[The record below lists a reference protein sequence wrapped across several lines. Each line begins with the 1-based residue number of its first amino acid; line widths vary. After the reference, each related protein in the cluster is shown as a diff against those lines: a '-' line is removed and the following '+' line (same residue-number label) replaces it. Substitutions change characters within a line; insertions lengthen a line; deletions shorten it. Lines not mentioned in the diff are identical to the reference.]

1 MAKIDLAAITK
12 GLQKVQDK
20 ATAMETVAHD
30 ELVDA
35 DLIHFAENNP
45 YAEQD
50 TPEELA
56 ALAEDIK
63 VNGLIHPLVVH
74 RESPEHYTLIS
85 GEKRYKSIRDYLKWP
100 RIPCRVYSGLSPDR
114 AQLMLHSA
122 NLSTREYTTE
132 QKLRFYLD
140 ADALLRRMQESG
152 EYTGPLQKGLAAL
165 LNVSDRQVRR
175 YKSIT
180 EKLTP
185 EQKAEVASG
194 DMSMRSALELISSA
208 KQQSEPETQQEPEQP
223 VTPIVLPWD
232 STEETDSSQTE
243 PAEEQEEP
251 IQEEE
256 PEENGEKP
264 SSDNGETGE
273 RLLTDKQL
281 HSASWKPWLED
292 LVHTAYNCE
301 MLYEYYMTQVPTPQE
316 AAEDF
321 LRPPAF
327 RGGTLYQQDGFYD
340 LDRCKGVFLRKTGEP
355 FRVRLTYIMVDTV
368 VRGMI
373 RRKSLLPD
381 EKRQEIL
388 RRLIL
393 QRL

>member
-35 DLIHFAENNP
+35 DLIYFAENNP

-85 GEKRYKSIRDYLKWP
+85 GEKRYKSIRDYLKWQ

-152 EYTGPLQKGLAAL
+152 EYSGPLQKGLAAL

-194 DMSMRSALELISSA
+194 DMSMRGALELISSA
-208 KQQSEPETQQEPEQP
+208 KQQSQPKTQQEPEQP

-243 PAEEQEEP
+243 SAEEPEEP
-251 IQEEE
+251 IREEE
-256 PEENGEKP
+256 PEE
-264 SSDNGETGE
+264 SDEELYGKNGE
-273 RLLTDKQL
+273 RLLTDKEL
-281 HSASWKPWLED
+281 HSASWTPWLDD

-301 MLYEYYMTQVPTPQE
+301 MLSSASTCIGYNLYSALSFLPASLSENLSFDTIDVMQEFAPIYGEWSDYYEDYKWQSLSTCAAYYGCTFLE
-316 AAEDF
+316 YDSLEDA
-321 LRPPAF
+321 RV
-327 RGGTLYQQDGFYD
+327 TLFCY
-340 LDRCKGVFLRKTGEP
+340 
-355 FRVRLTYIMVDTV
+355 
-368 VRGMI
+368 
-373 RRKSLLPD
+373 
-381 EKRQEIL
+381 RQMQN
-388 RRLIL
+388 RS
-393 QRL
+393 

>member
-35 DLIHFAENNP
+35 DLIYFAENNP

-74 RESPEHYTLIS
+74 RENPEHYTLIS
-85 GEKRYKSIRDYLKWP
+85 GEKRYKSIRDYLKWQ

-152 EYTGPLQKGLAAL
+152 EYSGPLQKGLAAL

-194 DMSMRSALELISSA
+194 DMSMRGALELISSA
-208 KQQSEPETQQEPEQP
+208 KQQSEPKTQQEPEQP

-243 PAEEQEEP
+243 SAEEP
-251 IQEEE
+251 IREEE
-256 PEENGEKP
+256 PEE
-264 SSDNGETGE
+264 SDEELYGKNGE
-273 RLLTDKQL
+273 RLLTDKEL
-281 HSASWKPWLED
+281 HSASWKPLLED
-292 LVHTAYNCE
+292 LVYTAYNCE

-321 LRPPAF
+321 LRPPALH
-327 RGGTLYQQDGFYD
+327 GGTLHQQDGFYD
-340 LDRCKGVFLRKTGEP
+340 LDRCKGAFLWKEGE

-381 EKRQEIL
+381 GERKEIL
-388 RRLIL
+388 LKL
-393 QRL
+393 

>member
-12 GLQKVQDK
+12 WLQKVQDK

-35 DLIHFAENNP
+35 DLIFFAENNP

-56 ALAEDIK
+56 ALADDIK

-85 GEKRYKSIRDYLKWP
+85 GEKRYKSIRDYLAWQ

-122 NLSTREYTTE
+122 NLSTREYTME

-152 EYTGPLQKGLAAL
+152 EYSGPLQKGLAAL

-194 DMSMRSALELISSA
+194 DMSMRGALELISSA
-208 KQQSEPETQQEPEQP
+208 KQQSEPETQQEPEQS

-232 STEETDSSQTE
+232 STEETDSSQVE
-243 PAEEQEEP
+243 SAEEQKES
-251 IQEEE
+251 IGEEE
-256 PEENGEKP
+256 PEE
-264 SSDNGETGE
+264 SDEELYGKNGE
-273 RLLTDKQL
+273 RLLTDKEL
-281 HSASWKPWLED
+281 HSASWTPWLED
-292 LVHTAYNCE
+292 LIHTAYNCE
-301 MLYEYYMTQVPTPQE
+301 MLYEYYITQVPTPQE

-340 LDRCKGVFLRKTGEP
+340 LDRCKGVFLRKAEER

-381 EKRQEIL
+381 GERKEIL
-388 RRLIL
+388 LKL
-393 QRL
+393 

>member
-56 ALAEDIK
+56 ALAEDIQ

-74 RESPEHYTLIS
+74 RENPEHYTLIS
-85 GEKRYKSIRDYLKWP
+85 GEKRYKSIRDYLAWQ

-152 EYTGPLQKGLAAL
+152 EYSGPLQKGLAAL

-194 DMSMRSALELISSA
+194 DMSMRGALELISSA

-223 VTPIVLPWD
+223 VTPIVVPWD

-243 PAEEQEEP
+243 SAEEP
-251 IQEEE
+251 IREEE
-256 PEENGEKP
+256 PEE
-264 SSDNGETGE
+264 SDEELYGKNGE
-273 RLLTDKQL
+273 RLLTDKEL

-292 LVHTAYNCE
+292 LVHTAYDCE
-301 MLYEYYMTQVPTPQE
+301 MLYEHYMTQVPTPQE

-327 RGGTLYQQDGFYD
+327 HGGTLHQQDGFYE
-340 LDRCKGVFLRKTGEP
+340 LERCKGVFLRKTGEP

-381 EKRQEIL
+381 GERKEIL
-388 RRLIL
+388 LKL
-393 QRL
+393 

>member
-74 RESPEHYTLIS
+74 RENPEHYTLIS
-85 GEKRYKSIRDYLKWP
+85 GEKRYKSIRDYLAWQ

-152 EYTGPLQKGLAAL
+152 EYSGPLQKGLAAL

-194 DMSMRSALELISSA
+194 EMSMRGALELISSA

-243 PAEEQEEP
+243 PAEEP
-251 IQEEE
+251 IREEE
-256 PEENGEKP
+256 PEE
-264 SSDNGETGE
+264 SDEELYGKNGE
-273 RLLTDKQL
+273 RLLTDKEL

-301 MLYEYYMTQVPTPQE
+301 MLYEYYITQVPTPQE

-321 LRPPAF
+321 LRPPAL
-327 RGGTLYQQDGFYD
+327 RGGSLYQQDGFYD
-340 LDRCKGVFLRKTGEP
+340 LDRCKGAFLWKEGE

-381 EKRQEIL
+381 GERKEIL
-388 RRLIL
+388 LKL
-393 QRL
+393 

>member
-85 GEKRYKSIRDYLKWP
+85 GEKRYKSIRDHLKWQ

-152 EYTGPLQKGLAAL
+152 EYSGPLQKGLAAL

-194 DMSMRSALELISSA
+194 DMSMRGALELISSA

-243 PAEEQEEP
+243 SAEEPEEP
-251 IQEEE
+251 IREEE
-256 PEENGEKP
+256 PEE
-264 SSDNGETGE
+264 SDEELYGKNGE
-273 RLLTDKQL
+273 RLLTDKEL

-292 LVHTAYNCE
+292 LVHTAYDCE
-301 MLYEYYMTQVPTPQE
+301 MLYEHYMTQVPTPQE

-327 RGGTLYQQDGFYD
+327 HGGTLHQQDGFYE
-340 LDRCKGVFLRKTGEP
+340 LERCKGVFLRKTGEP

-381 EKRQEIL
+381 GERKEIL
-388 RRLIL
+388 LKL
-393 QRL
+393 

>member
-1 MAKIDLAAITK
+1 M
-12 GLQKVQDK
+12 
-20 ATAMETVAHD
+20 
-30 ELVDA
+30 
-35 DLIHFAENNP
+35 
-45 YAEQD
+45 
-50 TPEELA
+50 
-56 ALAEDIK
+56 
-63 VNGLIHPLVVH
+63 H
-74 RESPEHYTLIS
+74 RENPEHYTLIS
-85 GEKRYKSIRDYLKWP
+85 GEKRYKSIRDYLKWQ

-152 EYTGPLQKGLAAL
+152 EYSGPLQKGLAAL

-194 DMSMRSALELISSA
+194 DMSMRGALELISSA
-208 KQQSEPETQQEPEQP
+208 KQQSQPKTQQEPEQP

-243 PAEEQEEP
+243 SAEEPEEP
-251 IQEEE
+251 IREEE
-256 PEENGEKP
+256 PEE
-264 SSDNGETGE
+264 SDEELYGKNGE
-273 RLLTDKQL
+273 RLLTDKEL
-281 HSASWKPWLED
+281 HSASWTPWLED

-301 MLYEYYMTQVPTPQE
+301 MLYEYYITQVPTPQE

-327 RGGTLYQQDGFYD
+327 HGGSLYQQDGFYD
-340 LDRCKGVFLRKTGEP
+340 LDRCKGAFLWKEGE

-381 EKRQEIL
+381 GERKEIL
-388 RRLIL
+388 LKL
-393 QRL
+393 

>member
-74 RESPEHYTLIS
+74 RENPEHYTLIS
-85 GEKRYKSIRDYLKWP
+85 GEKRYKSIRDYLKWQ

-152 EYTGPLQKGLAAL
+152 EYSGPLQKGLAAL

-223 VTPIVLPWD
+223 VTHIVLPWD

-243 PAEEQEEP
+243 SAEEPEEP
-251 IQEEE
+251 IREEE
-256 PEENGEKP
+256 PEE
-264 SSDNGETGE
+264 SDEELYGKNGE
-273 RLLTDKQL
+273 RLLTDKEL
-281 HSASWKPWLED
+281 HSASWKPLLED
-292 LVHTAYNCE
+292 LVYTAYNCE
-301 MLYEYYMTQVPTPQE
+301 MLYEYYITQVPTPQE

-321 LRPPAF
+321 LRPPAL
-327 RGGTLYQQDGFYD
+327 RGGSLYQQDGFYD
-340 LDRCKGVFLRKTGEP
+340 LDRCKGAFLWKEGE

-381 EKRQEIL
+381 GERKEIL
-388 RRLIL
+388 LKL
-393 QRL
+393 

>member
-12 GLQKVQDK
+12 GLQKVQDR
-20 ATAMETVAHD
+20 AAVMDTVAHD
-30 ELVDA
+30 EMVDT
-35 DLIHFAENNP
+35 DLIFFAENNP

-85 GEKRYKSIRDYLKWP
+85 GEKRYKSIRDYLAWQ

-152 EYTGPLQKGLAAL
+152 EYSGPLQKGLAAL

-243 PAEEQEEP
+243 SAEEPEEP
-251 IQEEE
+251 IREEE
-256 PEENGEKP
+256 PEE
-264 SSDNGETGE
+264 SDEELYGKNGE
-273 RLLTDKQL
+273 RLLTDKEL

-292 LVHTAYNCE
+292 LVHTAYDCE
-301 MLYEYYMTQVPTPQE
+301 MLYEHYMTQVPTPQE

-327 RGGTLYQQDGFYD
+327 HGGTLHQQDGFYE
-340 LDRCKGVFLRKTGEP
+340 LERCKGVFLRKTGEP

-381 EKRQEIL
+381 GERKEIL
-388 RRLIL
+388 LKL
-393 QRL
+393 

>member
-35 DLIHFAENNP
+35 DLIYFAENNP

-85 GEKRYKSIRDYLKWP
+85 GEKRYKSIRDHLKWQ

-152 EYTGPLQKGLAAL
+152 EYSGPLQKGLAAL

-194 DMSMRSALELISSA
+194 DMSMRGALELISSA
-208 KQQSEPETQQEPEQP
+208 KQQSQPKTQQEPEQP

-232 STEETDSSQTE
+232 STEETVSSQTE
-243 PAEEQEEP
+243 SAEEPEEP
-251 IQEEE
+251 IREEE
-256 PEENGEKP
+256 PEE
-264 SSDNGETGE
+264 SDEELYGKNGE
-273 RLLTDKQL
+273 RLLTDKEL
-281 HSASWKPWLED
+281 HSASWTPWLED
-292 LVHTAYNCE
+292 LVHTAYDCE
-301 MLYEYYMTQVPTPQE
+301 MLYEHYMTQVPTPQE

-327 RGGTLYQQDGFYD
+327 HGGTLHQQDGFYE
-340 LDRCKGVFLRKTGEP
+340 LERCKGVFLRKTGEP

-381 EKRQEIL
+381 GERKEIL
-388 RRLIL
+388 LKL
-393 QRL
+393 

>member
-35 DLIHFAENNP
+35 DLIYFAENNP

-85 GEKRYKSIRDYLKWP
+85 GEKRYKSIRDYLKWQ

-152 EYTGPLQKGLAAL
+152 EYSGPLQKGLAAL

-194 DMSMRSALELISSA
+194 EMSMRGALELISN
-208 KQQSEPETQQEPEQP
+208 TQKHQ
-223 VTPIVLPWD
+223 VAPISLPWD
-232 STEETDSSQTE
+232 AATSKQKS
-243 PAEEQEEP
+243 EP
-251 IQEEE
+251 IKETMTETPEMKPMEKVEKLENEDEDDLEES
-256 PEENGEKP
+256 EEI
-264 SSDNGETGE
+264 TE
-273 RLLTDKQL
+273 RLLTLDDLQSKD
-281 HSASWKPWLED
+281 WRPWLED
-292 LVHTAYNCE
+292 LIHTAYNCST
-301 MLYEYYMTQVPTPQE
+301 LYEFYITQLPTPLE
-316 AAEDF
+316 AGRDF
-321 LRPPAF
+321 LCPSHSQ
-327 RGGTLYQQDGFYD
+327 GGTLSFMDGFYK
-340 LDRCKGVFLRKTGEP
+340 LDHCTGVFLRKDGE
-355 FRVRLTYIMVDTV
+355 FNVRLTYSMVDAI

-381 EKRQEIL
+381 EKQREIF
-388 RRLIL
+388 RRLYS
-393 QRL
+393 QYREE

>member
-74 RESPEHYTLIS
+74 RENPEHYTLIS
-85 GEKRYKSIRDYLKWP
+85 GEKRYKSIRDYLAWQ

-152 EYTGPLQKGLAAL
+152 EYSGPLQKGLAAL

-194 DMSMRSALELISSA
+194 DMSMRGALELISSA
-208 KQQSEPETQQEPEQP
+208 KQQSQPKTQQEPEQP

-243 PAEEQEEP
+243 SAEEPEEP
-251 IQEEE
+251 IREEE
-256 PEENGEKP
+256 PEE
-264 SSDNGETGE
+264 SDEELYGKNGE
-273 RLLTDKQL
+273 RLLTDKEL
-281 HSASWKPWLED
+281 HSASWTPWLED

-301 MLYEYYMTQVPTPQE
+301 MLYEYYITQVPTPQE

-321 LRPPAF
+321 LRPPAL
-327 RGGTLYQQDGFYD
+327 RGGSLYQQDGFYD
-340 LDRCKGVFLRKTGEP
+340 LDRCKGAFLWKEGE

-388 RRLIL
+388 RRL
-393 QRL
+393 

>member
-85 GEKRYKSIRDYLKWP
+85 GEKRYKSIRDYLAWQ

-152 EYTGPLQKGLAAL
+152 EYSGPLQKGLAAL

-194 DMSMRSALELISSA
+194 EMSMRGALELISSA

-243 PAEEQEEP
+243 PAEEP
-251 IQEEE
+251 IREEE
-256 PEENGEKP
+256 PEE
-264 SSDNGETGE
+264 SDEELYGKNGE
-273 RLLTDKQL
+273 RLLTDKEL

-292 LVHTAYNCE
+292 LVHTAYDCE
-301 MLYEYYMTQVPTPQE
+301 MLYEHYMTQVPTPQE

-340 LDRCKGVFLRKTGEP
+340 LDRCKGVFLWKEGE

-381 EKRQEIL
+381 GERKEIL
-388 RRLIL
+388 LKL
-393 QRL
+393 

>member
-12 GLQKVQDK
+12 GLQKVQDR
-20 ATAMETVAHD
+20 AAVMDTVAHD
-30 ELVDA
+30 EMVDT

-85 GEKRYKSIRDYLKWP
+85 GEKRYKSIRDYLAWQ

-152 EYTGPLQKGLAAL
+152 EYSGPLQKGLAAL

-243 PAEEQEEP
+243 SAEEP
-251 IQEEE
+251 IREEE
-256 PEENGEKP
+256 PEE
-264 SSDNGETGE
+264 SDEELYGKNGE
-273 RLLTDKQL
+273 RLLTDKEL

-292 LVHTAYNCE
+292 LVHTAYDCE
-301 MLYEYYMTQVPTPQE
+301 MLYEHYMTQVPTPQE

-327 RGGTLYQQDGFYD
+327 HGGTLHQQDGFYE
-340 LDRCKGVFLRKTGEP
+340 LERCKGVFLRKTGEP

-381 EKRQEIL
+381 GERKEIL
-388 RRLIL
+388 LKL
-393 QRL
+393 

>member
-74 RESPEHYTLIS
+74 RENPEHYTLIS
-85 GEKRYKSIRDYLKWP
+85 GEKRYKSIRDHLKWQ

-152 EYTGPLQKGLAAL
+152 EYSGPLQKGLAAL

-243 PAEEQEEP
+243 PAEEP
-251 IQEEE
+251 IREEE
-256 PEENGEKP
+256 PEE
-264 SSDNGETGE
+264 SDEELYGKNGE
-273 RLLTDKQL
+273 RLLTDKEL

-292 LVHTAYNCE
+292 LVHTAYDCE
-301 MLYEYYMTQVPTPQE
+301 MLYEHYMTQVPTPQE

-327 RGGTLYQQDGFYD
+327 HGGTLHQQDGFYE
-340 LDRCKGVFLRKTGEP
+340 LERCKGVFLRKTGEP

-381 EKRQEIL
+381 GERKEIL
-388 RRLIL
+388 LKL
-393 QRL
+393 